1 MSEPAGR
8 GRLEAI
14 WVKRAR
20 RGPMDARERVTIDA
34 SGLVGN
40 ANRGGRRPV
49 TVIEREVFARLQ
61 TELDPGIR
69 PEMRRANLM
78 ISGLSLEGTR
88 GRVLEIGG
96 CRIRVGGE
104 TRPCEI
110 MDDRGF
116 PGLRAALDPHWGGG
130 IYGMVLRPAEVAL
143 GDPVRWVDESDSA
156 SPLRE

>member
-1 MSEPAGR
+1 MSDRTGT

-20 RGPMDARERVTIDA
+20 RGPMDARERVTIDG

-49 TVIEREVFARLQ
+49 TVFEREVFTRLQ
-61 TELDPGIR
+61 ADLDPAVR

-104 TRPCEI
+104 TRPCET
-110 MDDRGF
+110 MDERGF
-116 PGLRAALDPHWGGG
+116 PGLRAALDTHWGGG
-130 IYGMVLRPAEVAL
+130 IYGMVLRPAEVAV
-143 GDPVRWVDESDSA
+143 GDPVRWVDESDSP
-156 SPLRE
+156 SSLGE